1 MSRQAPRDLPAIPEV
16 STPHEIDDIDDNASK
31 GSYAFTL
38 DGVGFDEESGSILH
52 TPPSLLVSPDRLTR
66 HDEAELHRQ
75 TCRSLGIPYSG
86 EMHTGSPRDS
96 VESTSTASMTK
107 NNVGNMY
114 DVPLEGVEK
123 HKQSPAYNYGEV
135 ALSPRHGNGNSKFN
149 TPRLITRAKLA
160 EITSS
165 YTNTMKEFAV
175 SISNK
180 SKRLYANSKQ
190 KFLTGDGSQVR
201 NSDDNR
207 QTSFNP
213 SEWYPSWIK
222 DANPLM
228 KLTVSM
234 AFFFLILFVVIIVS
248 VSKSSANVGIGGRS
262 SSNVIDVGS
271 LSSVPNDTA
280 SDSIDKTSEN
290 QASVT
295 HMPSYLPTFSPTI
308 SPSGV
313 DESNSCIDSPGTF
326 KTSRGKSRSCRWL
339 KSKHLE
345 RECRGDANGPSEL
358 GSNCKYTC
366 KQYNGCVA
374 STDTPTNRPTT
385 IKPTS
390 VPTNKGT
397 KKKRKNKM
405 SSPTREPSSISIG
418 KKNTTEE
425 VTAEVD
431 ETIYFTDTD
440 SRLRPCTWLDIRNP
454 TQRTKRREDNCA
466 KVTVQVLCPTSCT
479 DYAIPVNV
487 RAKLDYASVSITPNV
502 RSYNLVPQDQCYDQ
516 SGYFLNDQNHP
527 VKCSWL
533 VDETLDEAVL
543 SFRRERN
550 CGGSGTDL
558 GKMCKSSCGTC

>member
-1 MSRQAPRDLPAIPEV
+1 
-16 STPHEIDDIDDNASK
+16 
-31 GSYAFTL
+31 
-38 DGVGFDEESGSILH
+38 
-52 TPPSLLVSPDRLTR
+52 
-66 HDEAELHRQ
+66 
-75 TCRSLGIPYSG
+75 
-86 EMHTGSPRDS
+86 
-96 VESTSTASMTK
+96 MTK
-107 NNVGNMY
+107 NTVDNMY
-114 DVPLEGVEK
+114 DVPLEGGEK

-135 ALSPRHGNGNSKFN
+135 ALSPRHGNGNSKFK

-165 YTNTMKEFAV
+165 YTNTMKELAV

-180 SKRLYANSKQ
+180 SKRLYDNPKQ
-190 KFLTGDGSQVR
+190 KFLTPDGGQVSS
-201 NSDDNR
+201 SDVKK

-213 SEWYPSWIK
+213 SEWCPSWIK

-228 KLTVSM
+228 KLTISM
-234 AFFFLILFVVIIVS
+234 AFFFLILFVVIIVA
-248 VSKSSANVGIGGRS
+248 VSKSSANFGRGGRS
-262 SSNVIDVGS
+262 GSNVIDVGS
-271 LSSVPNDTA
+271 LSSVPNV
-280 SDSIDKTSEN
+280 TSSGSMDNMSGN
-290 QASVT
+290 QASAT

-326 KTSRGKSRSCRWL
+326 KTSRGKSRSCQWL

-345 RECRGDANGPSEL
+345 RECIGDTKGPSEL

-366 KQYNGCVA
+366 KEYNGCVA
-374 STDTPTNRPTT
+374 STETPTNRPTT

-390 VPTNKGT
+390 VPTNKAT
-397 KKKRKNKM
+397 KKKRKNKTP
-405 SSPTREPSSISIG
+405 SPTSKPSSTSIS
-418 KKNTTEE
+418 KQDTTEE
-425 VTAEVD
+425 ATAEED

-466 KVTVQVLCPTSCT
+466 KVTVQVLCSTSCT

-487 RAKLDYASVSITPNV
+487 RAKLDYPAVSITPNV
-502 RSYNLVPQDQCYDQ
+502 RSYNIVPQDECYDQ

-533 VDETLDEAVL
+533 VDDTLDEAEI